1 MAKRFGGEFSPNGS
15 IERGKPPVQV
25 STSRRAIWRANVL
38 FFVPLPLAF
47 RAFFKD
53 PEGLALNLLAFGV
66 LILAAWLTRDGV
78 KAQVAYDERRVARR
92 PAIPRKIFGST
103 LTGIGL
109 FIAGY
114 ASGGVFSA
122 LIFGLLGVV
131 LHGLTFGPDPM
142 KDKGMEGIDGFQ
154 TERVA
159 RVVDKAEK
167 HLAEMSDAILRAG
180 DRKLEDR
187 VAQFQ
192 ITAREMFHTVE
203 DDPRDLTAARKYL
216 SVYLQGARDATVKFA
231 DLYARTRDPKAREDY
246 AALLT
251 DLEENFAAKTEKLML
266 DDRSD
271 LDVEIEVLRERLQ
284 REGIRPTGPVGPKV

>member
-1 MAKRFGGEFSPNGS
+1 MAKRFGSEFSPNGS

-92 PAIPRKIFGST
+92 PAIPRKIFGSA

-114 ASGGVFSA
+114 ASGGMFSA

-159 RVVDKAEK
+159 RVVDKAEE

>member
-1 MAKRFGGEFSPNGS
+1 MAKRFGSEFSPNGS
-15 IERGKPPVQV
+15 IERGKSPVQV
-25 STSRRAIWRANVL
+25 SASRRAMWRANVL

-78 KAQVAYDERRVARR
+78 RAQVAYEERRVARR
-92 PAIPRKIFGST
+92 PAIPRKIFGSV

-114 ASGGVFSA
+114 ASGGMFSA

-131 LHGLTFGPDPM
+131 LHGLAFGPDPM
-142 KDKGMEGIDGFQ
+142 TDKGMEGIDGFQ

-180 DRKLEDR
+180 DRKIEDR

-192 ITAREMFHTVE
+192 TTVRDMLRTVE
-203 DDPRDLTAARKYL
+203 EDPRDLTAARKYL

-231 DLYARTRDPKAREDY
+231 DLYSRTRDAQAREDY
-246 AALLT
+246 AALLE
-251 DLEENFAAKTEKLML
+251 DLETNFAAKTEKLML

>member
-15 IERGKPPVQV
+15 IERGKPPVQI

-47 RAFFKD
+47 RAFFKT
-53 PEGLALNLLAFGV
+53 PEGMGLNLLAFGV

-92 PAIPRKIFGST
+92 PAIPRKIFGSA

-114 ASGGVFSA
+114 ASGGVFNA

-131 LHGLTFGPDPM
+131 LHGLTFGPDPI

-192 ITAREMFHTVE
+192 ITARDMFHTVE

-231 DLYARTRDPKAREDY
+231 DLYARTHDPKAREDY

>member
-1 MAKRFGGEFSPNGS
+1 MAKRYGGDFSPNDKNG
-15 IERGKPPVQV
+15 RGNPLVQV
-25 STSRRAIWRANVL
+25 SASRRAMWRANVL

-78 KAQVAYDERRVARR
+78 RAQMAYEERRVARR
-92 PAIPRKIFGST
+92 PAIPRKIFGSV

-131 LHGLTFGPDPM
+131 LHGLAFGPDPLT
-142 KDKGMEGIDGFQ
+142 DKGMEGIDGFQ

-180 DRKLEDR
+180 ERKIEDR

-192 ITAREMFHTVE
+192 TTVRDMLRTVE
-203 DDPRDLTAARKYL
+203 EDPRDLTAARKYL

-231 DLYARTRDPKAREDY
+231 DLYSRTRDAQARADY
-246 AALLT
+246 EALLT
-251 DLEENFAAKTEKLML
+251 DLEGNFAAKTKNLLL

-284 REGIRPTGPVGPKV
+284 RDGIHLGQ

>member
-1 MAKRFGGEFSPNGS
+1 MAKRFGNEFSPNGS
-15 IERGKPPVQV
+15 IERGKPSVQV
-25 STSRRAIWRANVL
+25 SASRRAMWRANVL

-78 KAQVAYDERRVARR
+78 RAQIAYEERRVARR
-92 PAIPRKIFGST
+92 PAIPRKIFGSV

-131 LHGLTFGPDPM
+131 LHGLAFGPDPM
-142 KDKGMEGIDGFQ
+142 TDKGMEGIDGFQ

-180 DRKLEDR
+180 DRKIEDR

-192 ITAREMFHTVE
+192 TTVRDMLRTVE
-203 DDPRDLTAARKYL
+203 EDPRDLTAARKYL

-231 DLYARTRDPKAREDY
+231 DLYSRTRDAQARTDY
-246 AALLT
+246 EALLT
-251 DLEENFAAKTEKLML
+251 DLETNFAAKTEKLLL

-284 REGIRPTGPVGPKV
+284 RDGIHLGQ